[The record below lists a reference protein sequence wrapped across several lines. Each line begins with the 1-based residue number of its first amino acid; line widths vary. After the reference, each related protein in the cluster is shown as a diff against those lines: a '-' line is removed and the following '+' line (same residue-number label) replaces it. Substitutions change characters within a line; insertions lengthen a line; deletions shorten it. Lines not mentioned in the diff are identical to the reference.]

1 MPGQVP
7 ARCPA
12 REGSLWPPPS
22 TSCSPGGWPWVASPT
37 RLPRAATGLSETR
50 LPSPCPDAL
59 TVCSPDAG
67 PAGHSSHS
75 GPTPCR
81 LPGPRQ
87 VTALGLCQR
96 KGVPASHLQ
105 GCHENKKHPTGPSPL
120 RASPCA
126 PPGHGDQPPSRRWG
140 GGGGVAACR
149 AGLEAGHAHSGHPDA
164 RGITTPVKPS
174 TPVLGGSAHRG
185 QEPSGRSAC
194 EERITGSVSEDQTP
208 EGPPSLLVGF
218 HALTLVTADER
229 LLLISTL
236 LTASP
241 TAPPSVA
248 SGFTQTHGCH
258 GSGER
263 WPRSRIRR
271 RDAGRGPH
279 CPRGS
284 AEHWAEH

>member
-22 TSCSPGGWPWVASPT
+22 TTCSPGGWPWVASPT

-105 GCHENKKHPTGPSPL
+105 GCHENEKHPTGPSPL

-140 GGGGVAACR
+140 GGEGVAACR

-164 RGITTPVKPS
+164 RGITTHSGKAVHAGPRRVS
-174 TPVLGGSAHRG
+174 TPR
-185 QEPSGRSAC
+185 
-194 EERITGSVSEDQTP
+194 TGALRP
-208 EGPPSLLVGF
+208 LSL
-218 HALTLVTADER
+218 
-229 LLLISTL
+229 
-236 LTASP
+236 
-241 TAPPSVA
+241 
-248 SGFTQTHGCH
+248 
-258 GSGER
+258 
-263 WPRSRIRR
+263 
-271 RDAGRGPH
+271 
-279 CPRGS
+279 
-284 AEHWAEH
+284 